1 MATVSLQHC
10 DSYEQ
15 HNLHESIVA
24 LLAPLG
30 GIGRFVT
37 AGQRVLLKPN
47 MLAGKP
53 PEAAVTT
60 HPALVQTVA
69 GLVKKAGGIVLVG
82 DSPGIGLFEQ
92 VARKTGIKAAVEASG
107 STLVPFDRTRQIAAD
122 GIFRRLELAEEYLA
136 ADVVINL
143 PKLKTHEMMTLTCGV
158 KNLYGAVVGP
168 AKAALHLTAGRSKE
182 LFAGLLLEIAQ
193 ARPVALTIV
202 DGIVAMEGNGP
213 NSGTPRQLGMLL
225 AGDSPVAVDT
235 VVAQLAGIPHR
246 LLPVEQEAQRRG
258 LSGSTMDQIRLA
270 GELPL
275 VPADPPFALP
285 DGLDLQFGLPGFIKP
300 FLRDSLSPLP
310 CADPQRCVLCGI
322 CRDACPPQ
330 AITLTKNAL
339 KVDSGRCIRCWCCR
353 ELCPHHALLLKK
365 GVALKILERY
375 RALRAS

>member
-1 MATVSLQHC
+1 MRSVSIQQC
-10 DSYEQ
+10 DNYEQ
-15 HNLHESIVA
+15 HRIQEALVA

-37 AGQRVLLKPN
+37 SGQRVLLKPN

-60 HPALVQTVA
+60 HPALVGAVA
-69 GLVKKAGGIVLVG
+69 ELVRKAGGIVVVG

-92 VARKTGIKAAVEASG
+92 VARKTGIKTAVESSG
-107 STLVPFDRTRQIAAD
+107 ATLVPFDRTRQIAAS
-122 GIFRRLELAEEYLA
+122 GIFRRLELAETYLD

-168 AKAALHLTAGRSKE
+168 AKAGLHLTAGRSKE

-202 DGIVAMEGNGP
+202 DAIVAMEGNGP
-213 NSGTPRQLGMLL
+213 NSGTPRQLGLLL
-225 AGDSPVAVDT
+225 AGESPVAVDT
-235 VVAQLAGIPHR
+235 VAAHLAGIPHR
-246 LLPVEQEAQRRG
+246 LLPVEQEAVRRR
-258 LSGSTMDQIRLA
+258 LPGSVMGQIMLM
-270 GELPL
+270 GQLPL
-275 VPADPPFALP
+275 VPVAPPFTLP
-285 DGLDLQFGLPGFIKP
+285 DGLDLQFGLPGFVKAI
-300 FLRDSLSPLP
+300 LRDSLSPLP
-310 CADPQRCVLCGI
+310 VADPQQCVLCGI

-330 AITLTKNAL
+330 AISITKNAL

-353 ELCPHHALLLKK
+353 ELCPHHALALKK
-365 GVALKILERY
+365 GVALKLLERY
-375 RALRAS
+375 RAYRSS

>member
-1 MATVSLQHC
+1 MTLVSMQHC

-15 HNLHESIVA
+15 HRLQGA
-24 LLAPLG
+24 LVSLLEPLG
-30 GIGRFVT
+30 GIERFVA

-60 HPALVQTVA
+60 HPALVQAVA

-107 STLVPFDRTRQIAAD
+107 ATLVPFDQTRQITA
-122 GIFRRLELAEEYLA
+122 GGVFRRLELAEVYLD

-168 AKAALHLTAGRSKE
+168 AKAGLHLTAGRSKE

-213 NSGTPRQLGMLL
+213 NSGTPRHLGMLL
-225 AGDSPVAVDT
+225 AGEKPVAVDT
-235 VVAQLAGIPHR
+235 VAAQLAGIPHR
-246 LLPVEQEAQRRG
+246 MLPVEQEARRRG
-258 LSGSTMDQIRLA
+258 LSGSSLDQIRLV
-270 GELPL
+270 GKLPL
-275 VPADPPFALP
+275 MPAEPPFTLP
-285 DGLDLQFGLPGFIKP
+285 DGLDLQFGLPAFIKP
-300 FLRDSLSPLP
+300 ILRDSLSPLP

-353 ELCPHHALLLKK
+353 ELCPHHALVLKK
-365 GVALKILERY
+365 GVALKILEQY
-375 RALRAS
+375 RAFRAS

>member
-1 MATVSLQHC
+1 MTTVSMQQC
-10 DSYEQ
+10 DSYQAELLQ
-15 HNLHESIVA
+15 ERLAA

-30 GIGRFVT
+30 GIERFVA

-60 HPALVQTVA
+60 HPALVQAVA
-69 GLVKKAGGIVLVG
+69 ELVKNAGGIVLVG

-107 STLVPFDRTRQIAAD
+107 ATLRPFDRTRQIAA
-122 GIFRRLELAEEYLA
+122 GGLFRQLELAEAYLD

-235 VVAQLAGIPHR
+235 VAAELVGIPHR
-246 LLPVEQEAQRRG
+246 LLPVQQEAKRRG
-258 LSGSTMDQIRLA
+258 LPGSSLDQIVLV
-270 GELPL
+270 GQLPL
-275 VPADPPFALP
+275 QPAEPPFVLP
-285 DGLDLQFGLPGFIKP
+285 DGLDLQFGLPGFVKP
-300 FLRDSLSPLP
+300 ILRDSLSPLP

-330 AITLTKNAL
+330 AITITKNAL

-365 GVALKILERY
+365 GAALKILERY
-375 RALRAS
+375 RAFRAS

>member
-1 MATVSLQHC
+1 METVSLQHC
-10 DSYEQ
+10 DSYQ
-15 HNLHESIVA
+15 AA
-24 LLAPLG
+24 LLQERLAALLKPLG
-30 GIGRFVT
+30 GIERFVMP
-37 AGQRVLLKPN
+37 GQRVMLKPN
-47 MLAGKP
+47 LLAGKP

-60 HPALVQTVA
+60 HPALVQAVA
-69 GLVKKAGGIVLVG
+69 GLVREAGGVVLVG

-107 STLVPFDRTRQIAAD
+107 GTLIAFDRTRQIAS
-122 GIFRRLELAEEYLA
+122 GGLFRQLELAEVYLD

-158 KNLYGAVVGP
+158 KNLYGTVVGP
-168 AKAALHLTAGRSKE
+168 TKAGLHLTAGRSKE

-213 NSGTPRQLGMLL
+213 NSGTPRQLGVLL
-225 AGDSPVAVDT
+225 AGDNPVAVDT
-235 VVAQLAGIPHR
+235 VAAQLAGIPHR
-246 LLPVEQEAQRRG
+246 LLPVEQEAKRRG
-258 LSGSTMDQIRLA
+258 LSGSTMEQIRLV

-275 VPADPPFALP
+275 VPADPPFVLP
-285 DGLDLQFGLPGFIKP
+285 DGLDLQFGLPGFVKP
-300 FLRDSLSPLP
+300 ILRDSLSPLP
-310 CADPQRCVLCGI
+310 YADPQRCVLCGI

-330 AITLTKNAL
+330 AITITKNAL

-365 GVALKILERY
+365 SMVLKILDRY